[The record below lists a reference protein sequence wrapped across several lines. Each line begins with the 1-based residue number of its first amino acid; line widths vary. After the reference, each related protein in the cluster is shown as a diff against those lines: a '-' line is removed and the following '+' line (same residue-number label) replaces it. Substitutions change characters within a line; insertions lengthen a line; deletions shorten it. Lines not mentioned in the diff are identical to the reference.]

1 MDTLREKLTALN
13 TSESQ
18 QSLECKVTPMILT
31 LYIYIYPSHQDP
43 QTLQYIIYIYII
55 TEEQLF
61 YPIFLVDEP
70 IFLVDEL
77 RCLPKVDAYRS
88 KLEKRHDELADLKS
102 YFDGHMKAS
111 DGEEQFD
118 KANLVIFNRIIHW

>member
-31 LYIYIYPSHQDP
+31 LYIYISIPPRPTDFTVY
-43 QTLQYIIYIYII
+43 YIYII

>member
-1 MDTLREKLTALN
+1 MR
-13 TSESQ
+13 
-18 QSLECKVTPMILT
+18 LT
-31 LYIYIYPSHQDP
+31 LYIYISNFPPRPTDFTVY
-43 QTLQYIIYIYII
+43 YIYII

-111 DGEEQFD
+111 DGEEPFE

>member
-31 LYIYIYPSHQDP
+31 LYIYIHPTKTHRLYSI
-43 QTLQYIIYIYII
+43 LYIYII

>member
-1 MDTLREKLTALN
+1 MR
-13 TSESQ
+13 
-18 QSLECKVTPMILT
+18 LT
-31 LYIYIYPSHQDP
+31 LYIYKYPISHQDP
-43 QTLQYIIYIYII
+43 QTLQYIIYII

-111 DGEEQFD
+111 DGEEPFE
-118 KANLVIFNRIIHW
+118 KANLVIFNRIIYWYFLFRPSLWSYLPRT

>member
-18 QSLECKVTPMILT
+18 QSLECKVTPMRLT
-31 LYIYIYPSHQDP
+31 LYIYIQFPTKTHRLCSI
-43 QTLQYIIYIYII
+43 LYIYII

-111 DGEEQFD
+111 DGEEPFE
-118 KANLVIFNRIIHW
+118 KANLVIFNRIIYW